1 MTRSRIRTFLLR
13 KWSAPFSQNVRTF
26 YEKGA
31 HLLLK
36 RYAPFLWRLSLLY
49 LYFAYEACESKK
61 SLWNDIHINPTLTIY
76 YIKVPNG
83 RNTIGDYIIHI
94 YFYFPSSNI
103 SNTDYQWFTF
113 VWYKN
118 VSSIWVVLIRN
129 HLECYRLVSLKYYW
143 FNLLTNVAC
152 PTPCAKSYA
161 RHSPMPIVS

>member
-1 MTRSRIRTFLLR
+1 MID
-13 KWSAPFSQNVRTF
+13 F

-36 RYAPFLWRLSLLY
+36 RYAPFLGRSLSYIYIVLQRCAKVISLY
-49 LYFAYEACESKK
+49 EVTFASIPHW
-61 SLWNDIHINPTLTIY
+61 LFI
-76 YIKVPNG
+76 IKVPNG
-83 RNTIGDYIIHI
+83 RNTIGDYIILNLLLLH
-94 YFYFPSSNI
+94 SSNI
-103 SNTDYQWFTF
+103 FYTDYQWFIL

-129 HLECYRLVSLKYYW
+129 HLGCYRLVSLKYYW

-161 RHSPMPIVS
+161 RHSPMPTVS